1 MKRKD
6 EMSGDLVA
14 TAGISDTRLELADQN
29 VVHDLSLT
37 PYVDR
42 VLEALGHPDAL
53 ATDESIIRHFLESG
67 EGPHRWRRRGG
78 RWQHYPGDPAIK
90 AQNDA
95 LLASVAQQF
104 GVPIE
109 RDDLVVA
116 VAHRVR
122 AREQAGGA

>member
-1 MKRKD
+1 MKPK
-6 EMSGDLVA
+6 VF
-14 TAGISDTRLELADQN
+14 ELADQN
-29 VVHDLSLT
+29 AVLDPGLA

-42 VLEALGHPDAL
+42 VLEALLGHPDAL
-53 ATDESIIRHFLESG
+53 ATDESIVRHFLESG

-78 RWQHYPGDPAIK
+78 PRQHYPGDPLIK

-104 GVPIE
+104 GVPVE

-116 VAHRVR
+116 VAYRIR

>member
-1 MKRKD
+1 MKRTDK
-6 EMSGDLVA
+6 MFGDITVA
-14 TAGISDTRLELADQN
+14 AGSISDFELADQN
-29 VVHDLSLT
+29 AVHDPSLA

-53 ATDESIIRHFLESG
+53 ATDESIVRHFLESG

-78 RWQHYPGDPAIK
+78 PWQHYPGDPVIK
-90 AQNDA
+90 AQNDV
-95 LLASVAQQF
+95 LLASMAQQF
-104 GVPIE
+104 GVPVE